1 MKNSKQLDKMMDVI
15 KDYINENG
23 YPPSMRDIKKAM
35 DFKSISTVSYY
46 LDKAQEEG
54 LIKKSTKRNRA
65 LEIVG
70 AKTSYMEE
78 EEQQPTNLV
87 RIPVLGTI
95 TAGAPVLAVQTCEEY
110 FMVSPNLFKGE
121 DLFMLNVSGES
132 MINAGIYDGD
142 KVVIRKQSTAT
153 NGEIVAA
160 MLDGMATVKR
170 FYKENGR
177 FRLQPEND
185 TMSPIYT
192 DDVIVLGKVIGLVRK
207 F

>member
-1 MKNSKQLDKMMDVI
+1 MKNTKQIDKMMEII

-23 YPPSMRDIKKAM
+23 YPPSMREIKKSM
-35 DFKSISTVSYY
+35 NFKSISTVSYY
-46 LDKAQEEG
+46 LDKLQAEG
-54 LIKKSTKRNRA
+54 LIKKGSNRNRA
-65 LEIVG
+65 LEVVG
-70 AKTSYMEE
+70 SKTSYIEDE
-78 EEQQPTNLV
+78 LAKPELV
-87 RIPVLGTI
+87 TIPVLGTI
-95 TAGAPVLAVQTCEEY
+95 TAGFPVLAVQTCEEY

-142 KVVIRKQSTAT
+142 KVVVRKQSTAT

>member
-1 MKNSKQLDKMMDVI
+1 MKNSKKLDKMMEVI

-54 LIKKSTKRNRA
+54 LLKKGTKRNRA

-70 AKTSYMEE
+70 AKTSYQEE
-78 EEQQPTNLV
+78 EEQKPNLV

-95 TAGAPVLAVQTCEEY
+95 TAGFPVLAVQTCEEY